1 MIDLHTHTLFS
12 DGELLPSEL
21 VRRAVD
27 MGYRAI
33 AMTDHADMSN
43 MSFVLSHVRGA
54 ADQLNAV
61 LSIRVLVGV
70 ELTHIP
76 PILIPEMIQRARHA
90 GAQVVVVHG
99 ETLVEPT
106 AGGTNY
112 AAIKGGAD
120 ILAHPGLLS
129 EEDAALAAERGV
141 LLEITTRRGHCY
153 SNGHVA
159 ATARAAGARLVIG
172 TDTHGPPDM
181 LRREQAERLARGAGL
196 SLDEI
201 DQCFHHAEA
210 LIKKIQ

>member
-12 DGELLPSEL
+12 DGDLIPSEL

-27 MGYRAI
+27 LGYRGI
-33 AMTDHADMSN
+33 AMTDHVDASN
-43 MSFVLSHVRGA
+43 LSFVVSHVRTA

-61 LSIRVLVGV
+61 LNIRVLVGV
-70 ELTHIP
+70 ELTHVP

-90 GAQVVVVHG
+90 GAQIVVVHG

-106 AGGTNY
+106 AEGTNY

-129 EEDAALAAERGV
+129 AEDAQLAAERGV
-141 LLEITTRRGHCY
+141 LIEITTRSGHSY

-159 ATARAAGARLVIG
+159 ATARAAGAKLVIN
-172 TDTHGPPDM
+172 TDTHGPSNM
-181 LRREQAERLARGAGL
+181 LRRKDAERLARGAGL
-196 SLDEI
+196 TLDEI
-201 DQCFHHAEA
+201 DQCYNNAEE
-210 LIKKIQ
+210 LIARAR

>member
-12 DGELLPSEL
+12 DGDLIPSEL

-27 MGYRAI
+27 LGYRGI
-33 AMTDHADMSN
+33 AMTDHVDASN
-43 MSFVLSHVRGA
+43 LSFVVSHVRTA

-61 LSIRVLVGV
+61 LNIRVVVGV
-70 ELTHIP
+70 ELTHVP

-90 GAQVVVVHG
+90 GAQIVVVHG

-106 AGGTNY
+106 AEGTNY

-129 EEDAALAAERGV
+129 AEDAQLAAERGV
-141 LLEITTRRGHCY
+141 LIEITTRSGHSY

-159 ATARAAGARLVIG
+159 ATARAAGAKLVIN
-172 TDTHGPPDM
+172 TDTHGPSNM
-181 LRREQAERLARGAGL
+181 LRRKDAERLARGAGL
-196 SLDEI
+196 TLDEI
-201 DQCFHHAEA
+201 DQCYNNAEE
-210 LIKKIQ
+210 LIARAR